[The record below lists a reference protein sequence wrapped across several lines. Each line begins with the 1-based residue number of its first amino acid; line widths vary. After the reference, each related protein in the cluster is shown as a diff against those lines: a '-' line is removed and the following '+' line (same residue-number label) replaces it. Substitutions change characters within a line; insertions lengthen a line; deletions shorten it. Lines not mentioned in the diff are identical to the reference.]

1 MKDICLNCGAEI
13 ESALWGGKCG
23 CNNSNVVHQ
32 YKCNG
37 SNKLIGMVIDD
48 DYCGPEKLYCPDCM
62 DQRNYT
68 AQIVWIKQGDKQD
81 K

>member
-32 YKCNG
+32 YKCYG
-37 SNKLIGMVIDD
+37 CNKLIGMVIDD
-48 DYCGPEKLYCPDCM
+48 DYCGPEKLYCPDC
-62 DQRNYT
+62 
-68 AQIVWIKQGDKQD
+68 VDKAR